1 MNFTNLGG
9 NIFNLDN
16 IVMVEEYNGTGKGLV
31 HCMDGH
37 TYTISESEYKAL
49 VELLGETRP
58 Y

>member
-16 IVMVEEYNGTGKGLV
+16 IVMVEEYNGTGKGVV

-37 TYTISESEYKAL
+37 A
-49 VELLGETRP
+49 
-58 Y
+58 